1 MVINDYYSQQT
12 NFVPIITTPCSNL
25 VLRIDCPGSSNRLF
39 LSNFNY
45 QQTWISPIVKTEP
58 VGGTTFPPMA
68 LARSTGVVTGAPLKG
83 GRRHQGVS
91 PFYISHDIG
100 GNLLAYAYPDEKF
113 PASPNS
119 TEASQGGVLP
129 RPPASC
135 RCAASAARG
144 VWCCGRRPPP
154 VLRWPNFAWTSG
166 KPKENHGKMVISAE
180 YHGNIIKFIAVLTIG
195 KWWFN

>member
-1 MVINDYYSQQT
+1 MVIDDYYSQQT

-58 VGGTTFPPMA
+58 VGGTTSVGGTTFPPMALA

-91 PFYISHDIG
+91 PFYKKRNIC
-100 GNLLAYAYPDEKF
+100 GNAGLRRWGRIDFPHTRRRVVRLLHK
-113 PASPNS
+113 
-119 TEASQGGVLP
+119 
-129 RPPASC
+129 
-135 RCAASAARG
+135 
-144 VWCCGRRPPP
+144 
-154 VLRWPNFAWTSG
+154 
-166 KPKENHGKMVISAE
+166 
-180 YHGNIIKFIAVLTIG
+180 
-195 KWWFN
+195 